1 MTINWAEQDMRV
13 SRTELKKGYERLQKL
28 AEPLANLSKK
38 QLKKLPVSEYF
49 LDELKALADIRSHN
63 ARNRQIKRIAK
74 LVAEENRHDLINA
87 LFAMTFTPEQIVK
100 VDSWYTRL
108 NINDTSTLKSFLKQ
122 FASAEYNSLYQ
133 MLLWVEYAKHL
144 DDDELLI
151 ESQDDLAT
159 YIHEVAILSK
169 LS

>member
-1 MTINWAEQDMRV
+1 MSINWAEQDMRV
-13 SRTELKKGYERLQKL
+13 SRTELKKGYERLQQI
-28 AEPLANLSKK
+28 AEHLSKLSKK

-49 LDELKALADIRSHN
+49 LDELIALVEIKTAT

-74 LVAEENRHDLINA
+74 LISEENCHDLINT
-87 LFAMTFTPEQIVK
+87 LFAMSFTPEQMIK
-100 VDSWYTRL
+100 IDSWYTRL
-108 NINDTSTLKSFLKQ
+108 NIHDKASLKLFLKQ
-122 FASAEYNSLYQ
+122 FKKAEYNSLYQ

-144 DDDELLI
+144 QDDELLM

-169 LS
+169 